1 MNRSLFK
8 INILM
13 LCLDMSRYNI
23 LYYIINILYYTPKI
37 NVIFSLLYY
46 DFSKPTD
53 VLSPTIYEMLR
64 IEYEKSK

>member
-8 INILM
+8 INILI
-13 LCLDMSRYNI
+13 LCLDMTRY
-23 LYYIINILYYTPKI
+23 NILYYTPKI

-53 VLSPTIYEMLR
+53 VLSPTINKMLKT
-64 IEYEKSK
+64 EYEKFK

>member
-8 INILM
+8 INILI
-13 LCLDMSRYNI
+13 LCLDMSRYNT
-23 LYYIINILYYTPKI
+23 LYYYTPKI

-53 VLSPTIYEMLR
+53 VLSPTINEMLKV
-64 IEYEKSK
+64 EYEKFK